1 MILDDVKLVQYSKG
15 EELLNS
21 LTHGAG
27 TLFGFA
33 AFFACLIKAARIGG
47 GLTIAAA
54 ALYGLS
60 MIILYSSSTIYHACP
75 NGKLKKVLRLV
86 DHSMIYLLIAGTMT
100 PVALLALMKYSPARA
115 WLLLLFAWGGLILG
129 ILATVFSFEKTKVLQ
144 MVLYIGIG
152 WVSLIA
158 VRPMIQSF
166 NRTGFWLILGGGVVY
181 TLGVIFYGVGSK
193 VKYMHGLFHVFV
205 LGGSVLHF
213 IAIFQ
218 YVIV

>member
-1 MILDDVKLVQYSKG
+1 VILDDVKLIQYSKG
-15 EELLNS
+15 ETILNS

-33 AFFACLIKAARIGG
+33 AFFACLIKAARVGG
-47 GLTIAAA
+47 AVTIAAA
-54 ALYGLS
+54 SLYGIS
-60 MIILYSSSTIYHACP
+60 MIILYSSSTIYHAFP
-75 NGKLKKVLRLV
+75 DGTVKKILRMV

-100 PVALLALMKYSPARA
+100 PIALLTLMKYSPARA
-115 WLLLLFAWGGLILG
+115 WLLLFFAWGGLIAG
-129 ILATVFSFEKTKVLQ
+129 VLATVFSFEKTKVLQ

-158 VRPMIQSF
+158 VRPLIRSF
-166 NRTGFWLILGGGVVY
+166 DRAGFWLILAGGVVY
-181 TLGVIFYGVGSK
+181 TLGVIFYGLGRK
-193 VKYMHGLFHVFV
+193 VKYMHALFHVFV